1 MFKFYLCQHL
11 LHALLVSFDIFNLT
25 LKTVF
30 HLIFDQVNA
39 DSRLSVLDTLIVYPK
54 IKDFK
59 KIAQISLLYILP

>member
-1 MFKFYLCQHL
+1 MFKFHLCQHL

-39 DSRLSVLDTLIVYPK
+39 DSRLSVLDTLIVYPE
-54 IKDFK
+54 IKGF
-59 KIAQISLLYILP
+59 